1 MIMRY
6 GECANGMEMSYGEEA
21 MIDMMIDEEIW
32 YQKNMDRLNSGI
44 WTQKDGTKISIS
56 KMTNSH
62 MQNCINML
70 KRKIANN
77 TGNEFTELW
86 INKFE
91 KELEFRQYVKNIA
104 RGIFE

>member
-6 GECANGMEMSYGEEA
+6 GECLNGMEPSYGEEW
-21 MIDMMIDEEIW
+21 MTETLINREIW
-32 YQKNMDRLNSGI
+32 YQRNMDLLNSGI

-70 KRKIANN
+70 KRKLDKN
-77 TGNEFTELW
+77 TENEFTELW
-86 INKFE
+86 INRFE

-104 RGIFE
+104 MGVFD